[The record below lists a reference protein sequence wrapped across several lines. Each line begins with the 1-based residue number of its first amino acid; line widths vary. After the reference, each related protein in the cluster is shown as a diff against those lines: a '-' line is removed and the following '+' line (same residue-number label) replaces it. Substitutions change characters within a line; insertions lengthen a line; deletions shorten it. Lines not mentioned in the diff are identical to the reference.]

1 MKTGE
6 WVEFRKGEKSVMSK
20 YEPLW
25 KWISENGQEKFKLTY
40 AQIEEILGFL
50 IDHSFLKSKKE
61 LLEYGYQVGKISMKE
76 KTVAFE
82 RVKS

>member
-1 MKTGE
+1 
-6 WVEFRKGEKSVMSK
+6 MSK

-40 AQIEEILGFL
+40 AQIEEILGFP
-50 IDHSFLKSKKE
+50 IDHSFLKFKKE

-76 KTVAFE
+76 ETVAFE
-82 RVKS
+82 RVKL